1 MAFVKQSRSGRWE
14 IRESRATPAGPRAR
28 TLATFATLDHEHI
41 LLAGSRAESA
51 FDADAITEA
60 ARRAGA
66 PVALAPAD
74 AAATALLRALGDG
87 HSPAP
92 GLRRLLLDALGNTK
106 IAPETEEALGHVG
119 KSAAERGAELVDLML
134 LSDAI
139 PTKAPTADLAFPPIP
154 PGRPGLPGRPGR
166 V

>member
-1 MAFVKQSRSGRWE
+1 MAFLKQSRSGRWE
-14 IRESRATPAGPRAR
+14 IRESRATPDGPRAR
-28 TLATFATLDHEHI
+28 TLATFATLDREHI
-41 LLAGSRAESA
+41 LLASSRAEA
-51 FDADAITEA
+51 VFDADAITEA

-87 HSPAP
+87 HSPAT
-92 GLRRLLLDALGNTK
+92 GLRRLLLDALSDK
-106 IAPETEEALGHVG
+106 RSAPETEEALGHVG
-119 KSAAERGAELVDLML
+119 KSAAERGAEIVDLML

-139 PTKAPTADLAFPPIP
+139 PTKAPTAGLTFPPV
-154 PGRPGLPGRPGR
+154 RSGR